1 MSEIKNAI
9 STLVGIEDMVY
20 FDDCEVISTNEGER
34 TCIVQNGVNEIVVR
48 LMTVVDDGVLIM
60 PKIGSIV
67 SVLQSDKYD
76 PIIVQFSEVEK
87 IILMGG
93 DNKGLV
99 KVIELKNKLNA
110 VENKIN
116 DLITKINSWTPVP
129 NDGGS
134 ALKIALAT
142 WLASSLTPT
151 QQADIENTLIQH

>member
-1 MSEIKNAI
+1 
-9 STLVGIEDMVY
+9 
-20 FDDCEVISTNEGER
+20 
-34 TCIVQNGVNEIVVR
+34 
-48 LMTVVDDGVLIM
+48 M

-87 IILMGG
+87 IVLMGG
-93 DNKGLV
+93 DHKGLV
-99 KVIELKNKLNA
+99 KVVELTGKLNNL
-110 VENKIN
+110 ENKIN
-116 DLITKINSWTPVP
+116 DLITKISSWTPVP

-151 QQADIENTLIQH
+151 QQANIENPLITH